1 MFEEDED
8 WADEVTEEGSCN
20 YGVSEICSDP
30 QTKDLGLCTTECQAY
45 LELVKK
51 EQETKGQ

>member
-8 WADEVTEEGSCN
+8 WADEVTEEGSCD